1 MRVGAVL
8 RVCGWVLLGLVLA
21 AWLGWPAWEDLDEER
36 ILGGGDQPD
45 WTGTLWLWWWVGEA
59 LRTGRSPLDAAA
71 NFHPFGQPLVAWG
84 NVADALVGTPLI
96 AVAGPIVGFNLAVG
110 LALASAG
117 WAAAFLARRLGA
129 SAGGAGVALVATMTS
144 TTLLVELTDGRVSQ
158 ALVAP
163 MLVGFAGLVSVR
175 RRAGLWLA
183 GAGAAFASA
192 IYWFHGVFFAL
203 GALAAAPFLPRRPL
217 RWAGA
222 AAVALA
228 LVAPIAV
235 PVLRA
240 YADMPGVAR
249 ALEPWMQEAPWNQG
263 SFGMSMATFQG
274 HSPLW
279 PVWDGDG
286 EPSDKRLSVV
296 FLACAAAGAF
306 LGRGRGRAVAL
317 ALALVGYA
325 FTLGPW
331 LKTPGGDVLPVPLPW
346 LWLVRIAP
354 VFERLWW
361 PERAELLMLAGLAPL
376 AALGADRFAAWL
388 RVPASA
394 AGVALGALLVV
405 ETHLAQPYHPLT
417 ASPARPWSE
426 ELYAGLE
433 GAFVTTPVAGTTADS
448 RHALWLQVHHRQPI
462 LGGLGDHLP
471 AHRPADWSAFVETNG
486 LLAALSALA
495 TGGAG
500 ERVVRPA
507 DIDALRATGFRW
519 VVVDPAVFPPGFDQA
534 WVQGHREVL
543 RAVFGA
549 PERRSGK
556 GLAWSLDPLAAP
568 VTVRLPQ
575 ALPAPAAADTGQ
587 SRPSKRKAAR
597 GQTGQMSI
605 GAGTRGAADG
615 AGPGPGG
622 AAPGAEGAAEGAAAG
637 GGPANVVRRPRGVPR
652 RSSPTDDNPTG
663 PRPP

>member
-1 MRVGAVL
+1 MRVRAIGRCLA
-8 RVCGWVLLGLVLA
+8 WALLGAVLA
-21 AWLGWPAWEDLDEER
+21 AWLGWPAWADLDEQR

-59 LRTGRSPLDAAA
+59 LRTGHAPLDAAA
-71 NFHPFGQPLVAWG
+71 NFHPVGQPLVAWG
-84 NVADALVGTPLI
+84 NIADAVVGTPLL
-96 AVAGPIVGFNLAVG
+96 ALAGPVVGFNLAVG
-110 LALASAG
+110 FALASAG

-129 SAGGAGVALVATMTS
+129 SAGGAVVALVVTMTS

-158 ALVAP
+158 ALIAP

-175 RRAGLWLA
+175 RRVGVWLA

-203 GALAAAPFLPRRPL
+203 GAIVAAPFLPRRPL
-217 RWAGA
+217 RWAA
-222 AAVALA
+222 AAGLALV

-249 ALEPWMQEAPWNQG
+249 ALEPWMESPPWNQG
-263 SFGMSMATFQG
+263 TFGLSMATFQG

-279 PVWDGDG
+279 PVWDGEG

-296 FLACAAAGAF
+296 FLVCAAAGAVF
-306 LGRGRGRAVAL
+306 ARGRGRKVAL
-317 ALALVGYA
+317 SLALVGYA

-346 LWLVRIAP
+346 LWLVHVAP

-376 AALGADRFAAWL
+376 AALGTDRLAAWL
-388 RVPASA
+388 RVPAGA
-394 AGVALGALLVV
+394 AGVALATLVVV

-426 ELYAGLE
+426 ELYSGLD

-448 RHALWLQVHHRQPI
+448 RHALWLQVHHGRRI

-471 AHRPADWSAFVETNG
+471 AHRPAAWSAFVEGNG
-486 LLAALSALA
+486 LLALLSALA
-495 TGGAG
+495 TGGSG
-500 ERVVRPA
+500 ERVVLPA
-507 DIDALRATGFRW
+507 DINALREAGFRW
-519 VVVDPAVFPPGFDQA
+519 VIVDPAVFPPGFDQA

-556 GLAWSLDPLAAP
+556 GLAWSLDPLGAA
-568 VTVRLPQ
+568 VTVRLPEP
-575 ALPAPAAADTGQ
+575 LPAPAAADSGQ

-605 GAGTRGAADG
+605 GAGTRGAAG
-615 AGPGPGG
+615 Q
-622 AAPGAEGAAEGAAAG
+622 AAPAPGEGPSTASGAAEGPAAG

-652 RSSPTDDNPTG
+652 RSAPTEDTPTAPRSP
-663 PRPP
+663 